1 MKDFTTKAMRIHE
14 DGFQPFVII
23 NRGDIYL
30 EIMDVVEFT
39 RYACASHLEE
49 YGYAEITGDQVR
61 DLDVLYFYTEGEQAM
76 AITHLERLAKFSQ
89 MVVPPS
95 AFTLQCIGSFN
106 FLWDIINREV
116 L

>member
-30 EIMDVVEFT
+30 EVMDVVEFT

-49 YGYAEITGDQVR
+49 YGYAEITGDQIR
-61 DLDVLYFYTEGEQAM
+61 DFNLLRFYTEDEQGM
-76 AITHLERLAKFSQ
+76 AITNLERLAKFSQ

-95 AFTLQCIGSFN
+95 AFVLQCIGAFN
-106 FLWDIINREV
+106 FLWDIITREV
-116 L
+116 

>member
-14 DGFQPFVII
+14 DGCLPFVII

-61 DLDVLYFYTEGEQAM
+61 DFNLLRFYTEDEQSM
-76 AITHLERLAKFSQ
+76 AITNLERLAKFPQ
-89 MVVPPS
+89 MTVPPA
-95 AFTLQCIGSFN
+95 AFTLQCIGAFN
-106 FLWDIINREV
+106 FLWDIITREV
-116 L
+116 

>member
-14 DGFQPFVII
+14 DGCLPFVII

-61 DLDVLYFYTEGEQAM
+61 DFNLLRFYTEDEQSM
-76 AITHLERLAKFSQ
+76 AITNLERLAKFSQ
-89 MVVPPS
+89 MTVPPS
-95 AFTLQCIGSFN
+95 AFTLQCIGAFN

-116 L
+116 

>member
-1 MKDFTTKAMRIHE
+1 MKNFTTKAMRIHE
-14 DGFQPFVII
+14 DGCLPFVII
-23 NRGDIYL
+23 NRGDLML
-30 EIMDVVEFT
+30 EVMDEVEFI

-49 YGYAEITGDQVR
+49 YGYSEITGDQVR
-61 DLDVLYFYTEGEQAM
+61 DFDQLYFYTEDEQAM

-89 MVVPPS
+89 MVIKPPT
-95 AFTLQCIGSFN
+95 FTLQCIGGFN